1 MQSYLRIRSK
11 MIIERNGYKRAR
23 WQNLWSMEIDDFLNV
38 AIQNITIL
46 IKQPKEKMLKSN
58 AQVGQII

>member
-1 MQSYLRIRSK
+1 